1 MLTKKKVIQTIARL
15 PEKFSLDELLGEI
28 KRIEETENDHDRGKD
43 SDDKRYQGSHPW
55 FG

>member
-15 PEKFSLDELLGEI
+15 PEKFSLDELLGEM
-28 KRIEETENDHDRGKD
+28 KRIEEEKDHDSGTD
-43 SDDKRYQGSHPW
+43 SDDNRLQGSFHW

>member
-1 MLTKKKVIQTIARL
+1 MLSKKKVIQTIARL

-28 KRIEETENDHDRGKD
+28 KRIEEKKDHDHRKD
-43 SDDKRYQGSHPW
+43 ADDKYYMASHHW

>member
-1 MLTKKKVIQTIARL
+1 MLSKKKVIQTIARL

-28 KRIEETENDHDRGKD
+28 IRIEETENNYDRGND
-43 SDDKRYQGSHPW
+43 PDDKRHQGSHPW